1 MLILKDLEEID
12 CFQYDGRTHVGQN
25 RRSCGGVARN
35 VADALIKLGL
45 ENTQLISVV
54 GNDEYGKVILE
65 SLGTGG
71 KIVKQMSDVNTARY
85 EL

>member
-1 MLILKDLEEID
+1 MSILNELEEID
-12 CFQYDGRTHVGQN
+12 CFQYDGRTHVGQS
-25 RRSCGGVARN
+25 RRSCGGVGRN

-45 ENTQLISVV
+45 KSTRLISVV

-71 KIVKQMSDVNTARY
+71 KTVKQMSDVNTARY
-85 EL
+85 L